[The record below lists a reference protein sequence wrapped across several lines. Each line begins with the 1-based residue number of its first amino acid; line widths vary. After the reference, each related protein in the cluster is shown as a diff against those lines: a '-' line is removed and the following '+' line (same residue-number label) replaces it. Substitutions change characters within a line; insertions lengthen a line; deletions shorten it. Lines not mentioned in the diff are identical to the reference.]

1 MTKIKIFMLA
11 FLLLPVATSAEDSW
25 LQKGADYLKS
35 LSGTEQTEKS
45 TLSSALTSGDI
56 EMAFKEALR
65 VGSENVV
72 SQLSAV
78 NGFYKDPEVRIPLP
92 EKMKPVKDTLLR
104 LGMKKDVEN
113 LEKKLN
119 RAAEVAVPKAKQ
131 LFLQAITAMTF
142 KDVMKIY
149 EGPKD
154 SATHYFREKTSA
166 SLEKEMRPIVEDSLS
181 EVGAIRSF
189 KKVMKSYNKLPY
201 VPDAKA
207 DITGYVVQKGMDGVF
222 FYLAKEEV
230 AIREN
235 PEKRTTE
242 LLRQV
247 FGEK

>member
-1 MTKIKIFMLA
+1 MSV
-11 FLLLPVATSAEDSW
+11 FLLLPVVSAAEDSW
-25 LQKGADYLKS
+25 LQKGADFLKS
-35 LSGTEQTEKS
+35 LGSTNETEKS
-45 TLSSALTSGDI
+45 GLTSALTSGDI
-56 EMAFKEALR
+56 EKAFKEALS

-78 NGFYKDPEVRIPLP
+78 DGFYKDPSIRIPLP
-92 EKMKPVKDTLLR
+92 EKMKPVKDALYR
-104 LGMKKDVEN
+104 VGMKKDVKK

-119 RAAEVAVPKAKQ
+119 RAAEAAVPKAKA
-131 LFLQAITAMTF
+131 LFLKSISAMTF

-154 SATHYFREKTSA
+154 SATRYFREKTSA

-181 EVGAIRSF
+181 EVGAIKAF
-189 KKVMKSYNKLPY
+189 KKVMKSYNNLPY
-201 VPDAKA
+201 VPEAKA

-242 LLRQV
+242 LLRKV
-247 FGEK
+247 FGAD

>member
-1 MTKIKIFMLA
+1 MARIWI
-11 FLLLPVATSAEDSW
+11 LLLTFLFLPGATFAEDSW
-25 LQKGADYLKS
+25 LQKGADFLKS
-35 LSGTEQTEKS
+35 LGSTNETEKTS
-45 TLSSALTSGDI
+45 LTSALTSGDI
-56 EMAFKEALR
+56 EKAFKEALR
-65 VGSENVV
+65 VGSGNVV
-72 SQLSAV
+72 NQLSAV
-78 NGFYKDPEVRIPLP
+78 DGFYKDPSIRIPLP
-92 EKMKPVKDTLLR
+92 EKMKPVKDALNR
-104 LGMKKDVEN
+104 VGMKKDVEK
-113 LEKKLN
+113 LEKRLN
-119 RAAEVAVPKAKQ
+119 RAAEVAVPRAKQ
-131 LFLQAITAMTF
+131 LFIQAISAMTF

-154 SATHYFREKTSA
+154 SATRYFREKTSA

-201 VPDAKA
+201 VPEAKA
-207 DITGYVVQKGMDGVF
+207 DITAYVVQKGMDGVF

-247 FGEK
+247 FGAK